1 MISHT
6 SSVRFSSVFDQLR
19 DQAKPGQ
26 PQGSGSSQS
35 VNETGA
41 DAFVSGANQ
50 PDANAPHIAEGENPK
65 GGIVGF
71 FKKVI
76 KFGTMIYGAYLA
88 VKTIWNKIASLFSS
102 KKTQEA

>member
-1 MISHT
+1 MISNP
-6 SSVRFSSVFDQLR
+6 SSVRFSGLFEQLR
-19 DQAKPGQ
+19 DLAKSGQ
-26 PQGSGSSQS
+26 PQGPTPSPAA
-35 VNETGA
+35 NETEG
-41 DAFVSGANQ
+41 DTFVSGANQ
-50 PDANAPHIAEGENPK
+50 PDANANNIAEGENPK

-88 VKTIWNKIASLFSS
+88 VKTIWNKISSLFSS